1 MRPTRTGIYSHAF
14 GLDPH
19 DTRLSFETYLK
30 LDPVIAA
37 GAFAEIDEPV
47 SVEDVISYDEYLRT
61 PFHREWAEP
70 QGLVDFLSCLVEK
83 SASGATYLCVPRHER
98 DGLVGGEAR
107 QRMRLITPH
116 IRRALSIGRVVD
128 RDHAQAAMFV
138 DTLDGLSTAVF
149 LMAENGR
156 IVHANVAARAILATN
171 DFLYA
176 ARDRLVARD
185 AAGNRSLQSLLLAAV
200 NGHATIGVGGRAVP
214 LTAPD
219 RECYV
224 AHLLPLTSDTRRRPD
239 VARGAVA
246 ALFVH
251 KASVDTPSLPE
262 NVSRHYKL
270 TPTERRV
277 LLGIVEVG
285 GGAEVAQALGV
296 ANSTIKTHLHRLY
309 QKTGARGQTDLVK
322 LVAGFSSPFLA

>member
-1 MRPTRTGIYSHAF
+1 
-14 GLDPH
+14 
-19 DTRLSFETYLK
+19 
-30 LDPVIAA
+30 
-37 GAFAEIDEPV
+37 
-47 SVEDVISYDEYLRT
+47 
-61 PFHREWAEP
+61 
-70 QGLVDFLSCLVEK
+70 
-83 SASGATYLCVPRHER
+83 
-98 DGLVGGEAR
+98 
-107 QRMRLITPH
+107 MRLITPH

-149 LMAENGR
+149 LVAANGR

-185 AAGNRSLQSLLLAAV
+185 AAGNRSLQSLLLAAM
-200 NGHATIGVGGRAVP
+200 NGQAAIGVGGRAVP

-224 AHLLPLTSDTRRRPD
+224 AHLLPLTSETRRRPD
-239 VARGAVA
+239 VARSAVA